1 MIDILDK
8 IRKEANRRTLI
19 KAFRNIN
26 KLKYP
31 ILFYSLLK
39 IKKYSNVKYN
49 VMNAYAK
56 LIQRNFRYYMDKKS
70 KINIY
75 SYSDE

>member
-1 MIDILDK
+1 MINIIEK
-8 IRKEANRRTLI
+8 IKKEANRRTLI
-19 KAFRNIN
+19 KAFRDIN

-39 IKKYSNVKYN
+39 IQKYSIVKYN

-56 LIQRNFRYYMDKKS
+56 LIQKNYRYFKDKKS
-70 KINIY
+70 KINQYI
-75 SYSDE
+75 